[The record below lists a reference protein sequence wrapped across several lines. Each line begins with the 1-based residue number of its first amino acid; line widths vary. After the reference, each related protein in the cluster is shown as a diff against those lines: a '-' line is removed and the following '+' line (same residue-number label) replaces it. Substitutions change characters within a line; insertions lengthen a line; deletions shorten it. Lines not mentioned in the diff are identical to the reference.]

1 LDPSTREEEE
11 KVRAESM
18 PGKGKR
24 RSARL
29 LKLEE
34 QKNDDEVDACRLD
47 PLQIIRNTI
56 SGAVRGKGKRN
67 GEIQVKLIIRSFGF
81 FVSLCLHILAS
92 WVMYKFLQKLQGE
105 ASSSQAIDAAYTG
118 TIALP
123 LSCCSA
129 AVVPLCACLNLSQ
142 FRFR

>member
-92 WVMYKFLQKLQGE
+92 WVMYKFGSCTSFSRSCREKLRL
-105 ASSSQAIDAAYTG
+105 AKRSTRRI
-118 TIALP
+118 L
-123 LSCCSA
+123 
-129 AVVPLCACLNLSQ
+129 V
-142 FRFR
+142 R